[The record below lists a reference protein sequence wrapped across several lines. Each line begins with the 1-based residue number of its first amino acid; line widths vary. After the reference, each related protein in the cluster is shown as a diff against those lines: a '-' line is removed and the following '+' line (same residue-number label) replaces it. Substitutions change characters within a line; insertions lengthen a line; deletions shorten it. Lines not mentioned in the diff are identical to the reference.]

1 MKIQPGQQRQH
12 TWGCHDRFMHHFIPD
27 ILLLGVLRHG
37 NCLSIWFE
45 LVLDD
50 FSVSVVLDTESVIQ
64 DTSDVIIPEEEEGR
78 QKKCFY
84 MKISPQSRFLLKSV
98 KPQVERKNKVI
109 CRYIH
114 CQQGAVTIQSLINF
128 ILFPIKSSQPP
139 LVTHPS

>member
-1 MKIQPGQQRQH
+1 
-12 TWGCHDRFMHHFIPD
+12 MHRFIPH

-50 FSVSVVLDTESVIQ
+50 FTVSVVLDTESVIQ
-64 DTSDVIIPEEEEGR
+64 DTRDVIIPEEEEGR
-78 QKKCFY
+78 QKKSFY
-84 MKISPQSRFLLKSV
+84 MKISRQSRVFLTSLKIRS
-98 KPQVERKNKVI
+98 KSQVERNKAI
-109 CRYIH
+109 CCCIR
-114 CQQGAVTIQSLINF
+114 CQQGAVTIQSLIHF